1 MDTGMRLSETLHLT
15 INDVDFS
22 RRTILIPS
30 EINKGRKDRVIFY
43 GNTISKL
50 LHRWIRFKDIY
61 QETELL
67 FPTHRT
73 NTILRS
79 CDSTDFIAFAED
91 LFHQQFYLVKVK
103 QRFRLL
109 ILANPQYLNYLYMS
123 LLYLIKNN
131 NT

>member
-1 MDTGMRLSETLHLT
+1 MTKFHEYRDFVINLIMDTGMRLSETLHLT

-22 RRTILIPS
+22 RRTILIPA

-79 CDSTDFIAFAED
+79 CDSTVSITFTED
-91 LFHQQFYLVKVK
+91 LFH
-103 QRFRLL
+103 
-109 ILANPQYLNYLYMS
+109 
-123 LLYLIKNN
+123 
-131 NT
+131 